1 MAKIAN
7 VETSD
12 TFGIWRT
19 RSNAAFDRLSQFAI
33 NNSSLYAN
41 TVTANNNLNAL
52 KNATITK
59 NLLVSG
65 NTTLGAAGKTITSTG
80 VLAHTGRAT
89 ISTNLTVSGNTT
101 LSGLSS
107 FNYTGDSQTNYKNN
121 AGSAVAYIGTNGA
134 FGGANTDALRFRSD
148 AGEMDWGFSGSIYL
162 KLTPSLLTISTPM
175 RYGGVTL
182 SNSVTGTGSMVL
194 SASPTMTGTLTVP
207 SVNATSA
214 YKLNNANLL
223 LFSSGATVLYDG
235 SERQNIFLGGTGDPT
250 NYHRNGAH
258 LFQTVA
264 GSTMMSATASAVT
277 LNVPLTYG
285 GVTLSNSV
293 TGTGSMVLSASP
305 TFTGTLS
312 AATITATG
320 DITSTSDIGLKSNI
334 EVINNALD
342 KVINMR
348 GITFNRPGFHERS
361 AGVIAQEIE
370 CVFPEVVKRN
380 GDGYLTVAYG
390 NMISIL
396 IEAIKELKAEIEKL
410 KNGN

>member
-80 VLAHTGRAT
+80 VLAHTG
-89 ISTNLTVSGNTT
+89 NLTVSGNTT
-101 LSGLSS
+101 LGAAGKTITS
-107 FNYTGDSQTNYKNN
+107 TGIL
-121 AGSAVAYIGTNGA
+121 AH
-134 FGGANTDALRFRSD
+134 
-148 AGEMDWGFSGSIYL
+148 
-162 KLTPSLLTISTPM
+162 
-175 RYGGVTL
+175 
-182 SNSVTGTGSMVL
+182 TGN
-194 SASPTMTGTLTVP
+194 LTV
-207 SVNATSA
+207 SGNTSA
-214 YKLNNANLL
+214 NK
-223 LFSSGATVLYDG
+223 ATVTSAL
-235 SERQNIFLGGTGDPT
+235 
-250 NYHRNGAH
+250 
-258 LFQTVA
+258 TVS
-264 GSTMMSATASAVT
+264 GNTTFS
-277 LNVPLTYG
+277 NPITYG

>member
-80 VLAHTGRAT
+80 VLAHTG
-89 ISTNLTVSGNTT
+89 NLTVSGNT
-101 LSGLSS
+101 
-107 FNYTGDSQTNYKNN
+107 
-121 AGSAVAYIGTNGA
+121 SANKAT
-134 FGGANTDALRFRSD
+134 
-148 AGEMDWGFSGSIYL
+148 
-162 KLTPSLLTISTPM
+162 
-175 RYGGVTL
+175 VT
-182 SNSVTGTGSMVL
+182 
-194 SASPTMTGTLTVP
+194 SALTV
-207 SVNATSA
+207 SGNTT
-214 YKLNNANLL
+214 
-223 LFSSGATVLYDG
+223 FS
-235 SERQNIFLGGTGDPT
+235 NPI
-250 NYHRNGAH
+250 
-258 LFQTVA
+258 
-264 GSTMMSATASAVT
+264 
-277 LNVPLTYG
+277 TYG